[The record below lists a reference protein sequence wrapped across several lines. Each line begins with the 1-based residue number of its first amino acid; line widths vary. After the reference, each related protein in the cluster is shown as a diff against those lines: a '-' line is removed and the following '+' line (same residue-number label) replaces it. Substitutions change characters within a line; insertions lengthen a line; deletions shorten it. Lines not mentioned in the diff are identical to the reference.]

1 MMRQGLLLLACAFL
15 CAAQESVEIL
25 RDRWGIPHVYAES
38 EAAGFYGVGYAAA
51 EDRIIQM
58 ELFRRRARG
67 RLAEVFGER
76 WVDSDRRFRV
86 AGMGRYCD
94 EAAAALPPDLRVY
107 FTGYA
112 AGVNAWMRANPERMA
127 ARFAKLG
134 VAPERWREGDCI
146 CSWMAVAEVFDRL
159 TDEGAVQN
167 YREFRAL
174 AADFGEEEAL
184 NRRGTM
190 IDDAAAVVSEAE
202 MARNGE
208 AYARLKAR
216 DRIPGHWFRSIP
228 DELLRF
234 SHAWAVGGAR
244 SETGGPLLE
253 SDPQVA
259 VGNPPLWYEF
269 HIAAGR
275 FDVRGIAVAGAPGML
290 IGFNR
295 NVAWGATALGAGS
308 SVTFIEKLAPE
319 GRGYLYRGGTLPF
332 ERRVE
337 TIEVKGAAPV
347 AQEVLRTRHGF
358 VFNSPAKDARPGEVY
373 VSHYLPIED
382 RGTSLV
388 GMLNM
393 MGSNDWEGF
402 RDAMQHYYGPGL
414 HVVYAD
420 AADNI
425 AYQTL
430 VRVPLTR
437 RTPRMALEGWTGE
450 DEVMGRI
457 PLDEMPHMLN
467 PAAGF
472 ISHANNLPVGSWYPY
487 DLGIGTGGVGHT
499 SRSLRLMDLL
509 GGTRRFSVE
518 TFESDVHRDDVNAS
532 IAALF
537 PVARRLAAE
546 ERVERPVLDLLARL
560 EGWDGRYRASSPA
573 YQAAMALG
581 GGLLPP
587 FRQSPLGSRL
597 GGGEGGI
604 SRLARLLREQYGSEG
619 VPRDP
624 DVRAYLMAWLRGAA
638 NTLQGA
644 GRPSPDGEVHRMPYQ
659 AAGPLGFPSLDPDL
673 DLVSPPLS
681 CTQGGTVWSQIGN
694 SYTQIVDLVDPDNSR
709 TVLPPGISEDPESP
723 HHTDQMEIWARGAT
737 HPAPLS
743 RARVEEVTVSRTVL
757 RVAR

>member
-1 MMRQGLLLLACAFL
+1 M
-15 CAAQESVEIL
+15 
-25 RDRWGIPHVYAES
+25 YAES

-51 EDRIIQM
+51 EDRILQM

-67 RLAEVFGER
+67 RLAEVFGDG
-76 WVDSDRRFRV
+76 WVDSDRRFRI

-94 EAAAALPPDLRVY
+94 EAAAALPPGMREY

-112 AGVNAWMRANPERMA
+112 AGVNAWMQANPERLA
-127 ARFAKLG
+127 ARFAKLRVG
-134 VAPERWREGDCI
+134 PERWTEGDCI
-146 CSWMAVAEVFDRL
+146 CAWMAVAEVFDRL
-159 TDEGAVQN
+159 IDEGAVQS

-174 AADFGEEEAL
+174 AEEVGEDEAL
-184 NRRGTM
+184 KRRGSI
-190 IDDAAAVVSEAE
+190 IDDAAAIVSEAE

-208 AYARLKAR
+208 VYARLKAR
-216 DRIPGHWFRSIP
+216 DRIPGYWFRSIP

-234 SHAWAVGGAR
+234 SHAWAVGGER

-259 VGNPPLWYEF
+259 VSNPPLWYEF

-308 SVTFIEKLAPE
+308 SVAFIEKLAAD
-319 GRGYLYRGGTLPF
+319 GRGYLYRGETLPF
-332 ERRVE
+332 ESRME
-337 TIEVKGAAPV
+337 TIRVKGADPV

-358 VFNSPAKDARPGEVY
+358 VFNSIAKNARPGEAY

-388 GMLNM
+388 GMLSM
-393 MGSNDWEGF
+393 MGSHDWDAF
-402 RDAMQHYYGPGL
+402 RDAMRHYYGPGL

-420 AADNI
+420 SANNI

-450 DEVMGRI
+450 DEVTGRI
-457 PLDEMPHMLN
+457 PFDEMPYMVN

-487 DLGIGTGGVGHT
+487 DLGIGTGGVGHS
-499 SRSLRLMDLL
+499 SRSLRLVDLL
-509 GGTRRFSVE
+509 SGTRRFSVR

-532 IAALF
+532 VAALF

-546 ERVERPVLDLLARL
+546 ERVERAVLDLLARL
-560 EGWDGRYRASSPA
+560 EDWDGRYRASSPST

-581 GGLLPP
+581 GALLPP
-587 FRQSPLGSRL
+587 FRQSPLGGRL
-597 GGGEGGI
+597 GGGDGGI
-604 SRLARLLREQYGSEG
+604 SRLARLLRQQYGSGG
-619 VPRDP
+619 VPSDP
-624 DVRAYLMAWLRGAA
+624 EVRAYLMAWLRAA
-638 NTLQGA
+638 AAALESA
-644 GRPSPDGEVHRMPYQ
+644 ERPSAGGRTHRMPYQ
-659 AAGPLGFPSLDPDL
+659 AAGPLGFPSLDPEL

-681 CTQGGTVWSQIGN
+681 CTQGGTIWSQIGN
-694 SYTQIVDLVDPDNSR
+694 SYTQIVDLANPDNSR
-709 TVLPPGISEDPESP
+709 TVLPPGISEDPSSP
-723 HHTDQMEIWARGAT
+723 HHTGQMEIWAQGAT

-743 RARVEEVTVSRTVL
+743 RAKVEEVTVSRTFL
-757 RVAR
+757 RWSRIARGAPTRTAPPFRPHPRRGR